1 MNNPWFK
8 YIVIRVGL
16 FVGLL
21 AIMLALQFDPFFAA
35 LISAVVSLAISLLLF
50 EKHRSAVSEDIFRRI
65 QKRNDRDTD
74 VEDAADDSAKGDS
87 KEV

>member
-1 MNNPWFK
+1 MKNPWVK

-35 LISAVVSLAISLLLF
+35 LISAVVSLAISLLFF
-50 EKHRSAVSEDIFRRI
+50 EKHRSAVSEDIYRRM
-65 QKRNDRDTD
+65 QKRNDKDTD
-74 VEDAADDSAKGDS
+74 VEDAADEAAKGDT
-87 KEV
+87 KDA